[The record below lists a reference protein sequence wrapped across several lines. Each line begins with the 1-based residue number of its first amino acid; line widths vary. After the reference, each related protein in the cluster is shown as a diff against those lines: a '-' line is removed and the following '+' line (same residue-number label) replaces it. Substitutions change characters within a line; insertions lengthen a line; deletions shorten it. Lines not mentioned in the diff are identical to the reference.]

1 MQPEVLS
8 LQHITLYRGSNII
21 LDDISWQILEGE
33 HWALIGPNGC
43 GKTTLLNIV
52 SGNLWPSD
60 GQVAVLGEQFGKTD
74 LRELKKKIGWVT
86 TFLSERIP
94 GREPAEEVVLSGK
107 YASFGLYEEIT
118 LADREK
124 ARSLLEF
131 LECSYVAQRQFR
143 IISQGER
150 QKVLIARALMA
161 DPVLL
166 VLDEPC
172 TGLDVKARRN
182 LLASVSRICRE
193 KEHTV
198 IYVTHHLEEIIPEI
212 THVLMIK
219 SGKVFAK
226 EETQTVLTK
235 QTIDTLFE

>member
-118 LADREK
+118 RADREK